1 MPNEPQPVNGKVL
14 QCQTCNLPLYIVV
27 DDAKHAYAAC
37 ISCKEARFKFD
48 LVYDPERRTLVPPGQ

>member
-14 QCQTCNLPLYIVV
+14 QCDNCKLPLYLVV
-27 DDAKHAYAAC
+27 DDAKQTYAAC

-48 LVYDPERRTLVPPGQ
+48 LAGC